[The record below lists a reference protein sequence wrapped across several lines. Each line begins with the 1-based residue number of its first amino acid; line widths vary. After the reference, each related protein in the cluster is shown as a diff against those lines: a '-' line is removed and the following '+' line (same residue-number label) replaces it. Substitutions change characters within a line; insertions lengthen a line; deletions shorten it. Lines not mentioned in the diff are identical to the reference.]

1 MPEVVVSAQGSYGKA
16 NCDNMH
22 PFVFINAAMS
32 ADGKISTHLR
42 KQVRISGDRD
52 FHRVD
57 RLRCETDAIMVGIG
71 TILSDDPSLTV
82 KSEEF
87 QRMRLDSGRD
97 ENPVRVVIDSLA
109 KTPPNADILRK
120 GAGRRIIFVTG
131 SATSERVDALS
142 TSGAEVVVAGGQD
155 GARVDLA
162 AALGHLHGTGI
173 RRLMVEGGATLNW
186 SLIERGLVDEIYVY
200 IGSLVLGGS
209 VAPTLVDGAGFSNRD
224 DAPLLD
230 LISID
235 RMDDGFV
242 VKWRVLR

>member
-1 MPEVVVSAQGSYGKA
+1 MPEVVLSTQGSRGKA

-42 KQVRISGDRD
+42 KQVRISGDLD

-87 QRMRLDSGRD
+87 RRMRLDSGRD

-120 GAGRRIIFVTG
+120 GAGRRIIFVTE

-142 TSGAEVVVAGGQD
+142 TSGAEVVVADGQY
-155 GARVDLA
+155 GERVDLA
-162 AALGHLHGTGI
+162 AALKHLHGTGI

-186 SLIERGLVDEIYVY
+186 SLIEKGLVDEIYVY

-230 LISID
+230 LMSIE
-235 RMDDGFV
+235 RVDDGFV

>member
-1 MPEVVVSAQGSYGKA
+1 
-16 NCDNMH
+16 MH

-32 ADGKISTHLR
+32 ADGKISTHLK
-42 KQVRISGDRD
+42 KQVRISGDLD

-87 QRMRLDSGRD
+87 RRMRLDSGRD

-131 SATSERVDALS
+131 SAAPKRVDALFR
-142 TSGAEVVVAGGQD
+142 SGAEVVVAD
-155 GARVDLA
+155 GAAGERVDLA
-162 AALGHLHGTGI
+162 AALKHLHGTGI

-186 SLIERGLVDEIYVY
+186 SLIERGLVNEINVY

-209 VAPTLVDGAGFSNRD
+209 VAPTLVDGAGFSNSD
-224 DAPLLD
+224 DAPRLNLT
-230 LISID
+230 SIE

-242 VKWRVLR
+242 VKWQVLR

>member
-1 MPEVVVSAQGSYGKA
+1 MPEVVLSAQGSRGKA

-42 KQVRISGDRD
+42 KQVRISGDLD

-87 QRMRLDSGRD
+87 RRMRLDSGRD

-120 GAGRRIIFVTG
+120 GAGRRIILVTE

-142 TSGAEVVVAGGQD
+142 TSGAEVVVADGQD
-155 GARVDLA
+155 GERVDLA
-162 AALGHLHGTGI
+162 AALKHLHGTGI

-186 SLIERGLVDEIYVY
+186 SLIEKGLVDEIYVY

-230 LISID
+230 LMSIE
-235 RMDDGFV
+235 RVDDGFV

>member
-1 MPEVVVSAQGSYGKA
+1 MR
-16 NCDNMH
+16 

-52 FHRVD
+52 FQRVD
-57 RLRCETDAIMVGIG
+57 RLRCEADAIMVGVG

-87 QRMRLDSGRD
+87 RKKRLDCGRD

-109 KTPPNADILRK
+109 RTPPDSDILRK
-120 GAGRRIIFVTG
+120 GAGRRIIFVSG
-131 SATSERVDALS
+131 PAAVKRVDALRM
-142 TSGAEVVVAGGQD
+142 SGAEVVVAGEQGEP
-155 GARVDLA
+155 RVDLA
-162 AALGHLHGTGI
+162 AALWHLHDMGI

-186 SLIERGLVDEIYVY
+186 SLINLKLVDEIYVY
-200 IGSLVLGGS
+200 IGSLILGGS
-209 VAPTLVDGAGFSNRD
+209 MAPTLVDGAGFSNRD
-224 DAPLLD
+224 GALSLD
-230 LISID
+230 LVSVE
-235 RMDDGFV
+235 RMDGGFV